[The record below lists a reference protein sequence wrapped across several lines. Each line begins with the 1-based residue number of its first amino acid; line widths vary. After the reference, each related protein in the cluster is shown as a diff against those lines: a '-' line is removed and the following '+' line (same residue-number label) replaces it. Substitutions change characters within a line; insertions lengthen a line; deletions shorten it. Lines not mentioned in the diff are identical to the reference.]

1 MIDVHTHAFP
11 ERLMNAIYAW
21 FRRDGW
27 KIPYDG
33 KQTEEL
39 FAEHRKQGIE
49 RFFVLLYAH
58 KPGMARSLNDWLAD
72 LATVHPEVVPI
83 GCVHQDDD
91 VSAETEYCLG
101 ELGFA
106 GMKLHCAVQR
116 VSMDD
121 PRLDPLYETLIAFNK
136 PLIVHAGTAPRDY
149 TGTVGVRFFARAM
162 DRFPELRVQVAH
174 FGLYETES
182 FVRLAEQLPNVVFD
196 TAAITP
202 ETLNHWP
209 GPMGWPQAEQWVE
222 WIERLPGRVLFGSDI
237 PFLNGRADVKA
248 WVEGLPLSQQV
259 KQEILDTNARRFWNL
274 TTPPRS

>member
-39 FAEHRKQGIE
+39 FAEHRKQGME

-136 PLIVHAGTAPRDY
+136 PLIVHAGTAPGLHRNGGRSIFRPGHGPVSRTSGSSGSFRPVRD
-149 TGTVGVRFFARAM
+149 RIFCAPRRAAAE
-162 DRFPELRVQVAH
+162 R
-174 FGLYETES
+174 
-182 FVRLAEQLPNVVFD
+182 RL
-196 TAAITP
+196 
-202 ETLNHWP
+202 
-209 GPMGWPQAEQWVE
+209 
-222 WIERLPGRVLFGSDI
+222 
-237 PFLNGRADVKA
+237 
-248 WVEGLPLSQQV
+248 
-259 KQEILDTNARRFWNL
+259 
-274 TTPPRS
+274 